1 MRFLHSKITAW
12 AALFLVVLIIALTF
26 SMRPVWWAYTD
37 LFFMFMA
44 AFCNTVAQY
53 LRSLSAASA
62 HKLETCAMIF
72 GILTAIAII
81 GEYIA
86 FQYIG

>member
-1 MRFLHSKITAW
+1 
-12 AALFLVVLIIALTF
+12 
-26 SMRPVWWAYTD
+26 
-37 LFFMFMA
+37 MFMA

-62 HKLETCAMIF
+62 RKLETCAMIF